1 MDTTAEDSKIGE
13 EILDMKKSWKRF
25 LAVAVVLVLT
35 LCVLSSCGDNTQT
48 KIDEAVKKAT
58 DTLTKEKDDALAAA
72 QAAADEA
79 LKTAQEAAD
88 AAKAELEGQIG
99 DLTAKLTEAEESAK
113 AAAEAAVK
121 EKDEAVA
128 AAKAEAEEAAKAAA
142 EAAAKEKEEAVAAA
156 KVEAE
161 EAAKA
166 AAEAAVKEKDEAVAA
181 AQAAA
186 DEALK
191 TAQEA
196 ADATK
201 AELEGQV
208 ADLTQKLADAE
219 AAALEGADAAV
230 KNAQEAADITIKDLQ
245 DKLAEAKESAK
256 TAAEAFLKEKEEAVA
271 AIKTELETK
280 VSELKTKV
288 EDYEK
293 QIAEAAAAAAA
304 EAEKKA
310 EETKAEEPAEEAKTE
325 DTPKLAAV
333 MSYADYAAAELD
345 SEVTVEAYVQ
355 DCQGWWDG
363 KITVY
368 AQDQDGAYFIYNMA
382 CSEEDSKKLVP
393 GTKIKVNGFKSEW
406 SGEVEI
412 TDATFEFVEGEAFI
426 AEAKD
431 VTDLIGKDELVNY
444 QNQLVIFKG
453 VTIEAQD
460 DGAAFNYKDAVGKTD
475 DLYIKA
481 SKDGQAVSFCVEF
494 YLRGQD
500 TDVYKAVEGLQVG
513 DVVDVTGYL
522 YWYNG
527 ANPHVIAVTKAE

>member
-1 MDTTAEDSKIGE
+1 
-13 EILDMKKSWKRF
+13 MKKSWKRF
-25 LAVAVVLVLT
+25 LAVAAVLVLT

-48 KIDEAVKKAT
+48 KIDEAVKNAT

-88 AAKAELEGQIG
+88 ATKAELE
-99 DLTAKLTEAEESAK
+99 AKLTEAEEAAK

-121 EKDEAVA
+121 EKDEAVAAAQAAAEEAVA

-142 EAAAKEKEEAVAAA
+142 EAATKEKEEAVAAA
-156 KVEAE
+156 KAEAE

-166 AAEAAVKEKDEAVAA
+166 AAETAAKEKEEAVAA

-245 DKLAEAKESAK
+245 DKLTEAKESAK
-256 TAAEAFLKEKEEAVA
+256 TAAESFLKEKEEAVA
-271 AIKTELETK
+271 AVKTELEAK

-304 EAEKKA
+304 KA
-310 EETKAEEPAEEAKTE
+310 EEKAEEAKTEEAKTEEPAEEAKTE

-368 AQDQDGAYFIYNMA
+368 AQDKDGAYFIYNMA

-481 SKDGQAVSFCVEF
+481 SKDGQTVSFCVEF